1 MGSRFTTNQQCHN
14 PILKKLDRVL
24 VNVNWNCVFSGLE
37 TCFLP
42 FGISDH
48 SLMLMKMASLP
59 KRKVSFKFFF
69 FFP

>member
-37 TCFLP
+37 TTALWM
-42 FGISDH
+42 DH
-48 SLMLMKMASLP
+48 DEFMPLVK
-59 KRKVSFKFFF
+59 KVWDQNSGVC
-69 FFP
+69 PL